1 MTQSATSRTE
11 EVERADQLI
20 DKFYGGSIT
29 YPELAEAVTLKWFRL
44 NCFYYIKDKNGKK
57 VKFRPNTEQRRYYL
71 NGHNRDVILKARQLG
86 FTTFKMISSL
96 DHSLFHKDFSAG
108 VICHSLD
115 DARDIFRNKIKYA
128 YNNLKRGDINTLFK
142 GLHKAKL
149 TKALYQLPVASM
161 DQAGAYVFDNGSS
174 IRVGTSYRGGTLQDL
189 HVSEFGKICRKY
201 PEKAEEIVTGAYEAV
216 GIDGSITL
224 ESTAEG
230 REGRF
235 FDTCQDAEHLHKMGR
250 QPGALEFKFHFFAW
264 WENDAYTTEDDI
276 IIPDRLV
283 TYFQRLEAKEGITL
297 TDGQRKWY
305 AAKEKTLAEKMKREY
320 PSTPAEAFE
329 QSVEGAY
336 YATAFRKI
344 YEQQRIRD
352 FDINDAPVNTA
363 WDLGVGD
370 STAIWFYQRIGQEL
384 HIIDHY
390 ENSGEGL
397 EHYFKVLDERGYRYG
412 EHYAPHDIKHR
423 ELGSGG
429 QSRLDLAAKGFDI
442 NGKRVKI
449 NFRVVP
455 IKRVDD
461 GIEDVRRCLD
471 RCYFL
476 ESTTREGVKCLESYR
491 KEWNDKLGC
500 FRDSPLHDWSSHTAD
515 AFRYLATMEEGTR
528 QQSAAPAFG
537 HR

>member
-1 MTQSATSRTE
+1 MPLPISRND
-11 EVERADQLI
+11 EVAEADGYV
-20 DKFYGGSIT
+20 DRFYSDNL
-29 YPELAEAVTLKWFRL
+29 PLRDLAKAVTLKWFRL

-96 DHSLFHKDFSAG
+96 DHCLFHKDFTAG

-128 YNNLKRGDINTLFK
+128 YQHIRRADINTLFRVMHRD
-142 GLHKAKL
+142 GLA
-149 TKALYQLPVASM
+149 AGLYQLPAASM
-161 DQAGAYVFDNGSS
+161 DQAGAYVFENGSS

-216 GIDGSITL
+216 GIDGSVTL

-235 FDTCQDAEHLHKMGR
+235 FDTCQDAEHLHKLGKE
-250 QPGALEFKFHFFAW
+250 PSKLEFKFHFFAW
-264 WENDAYTTEDDI
+264 WENDDYTTDEEI
-276 IIPDRLV
+276 AIPDRLV
-283 TYFQRLEAKEGITL
+283 TYFQRLEAKERLKL
-297 TDGQRKWY
+297 TDGQKRWY
-305 AAKEKTLAEKMKREY
+305 AAKEKTLGEKMKREY

-329 QSVEGAY
+329 QSTEGAY
-336 YATAFRKI
+336 YANQFRKI
-344 YEQQRIRD
+344 YEDGRICE
-352 FDINDAPVNTA
+352 FKPNDAKVHTA

-397 EHYFKVLDERGYRYG
+397 EHYFKVLDKKGYDDG
-412 EHYAPHDIKHR
+412 DHYAPHDIQHR

-429 QSRLDLAAKGFDI
+429 KSRLDIAAEGFDVD
-442 NGKRVKI
+442 GKRLKI

-461 GIEDVRRCLD
+461 GIEDVRQMLP

-476 ESTTREGVKCLESYR
+476 ESRTEQGVKCLESYR

-500 FRDSPLHDWSSHTAD
+500 FRDRPLHDWSSHTAD
-515 AFRYLATMEEGTR
+515 AARYMAAIEQGTR
-528 QQSAAPAFG
+528 KPAPAVPFG
-537 HR
+537 RR